1 MKYEAKAYHSAS
13 QTIDADGCNEAGCT
27 TANWGLANHIPAS
40 SSTGSPWRR
49 ISPTNAS
56 VECNSLNALNGV
68 SNKYDLISNPE
79 WMTIARNAEGVS
91 SNFEAGVMARGWA
104 ASTLWGDTWTNTFV
118 ASSTGP
124 ECKYNI
130 AADSCASTG
139 NHLFRR
145 TLALSNGEEIWDFSG
160 NVWEW
165 VDWSHTTAG
174 LNLGPTTCRSSWEQF
189 PDVLADTCY
198 TDGALLSHQVF
209 PATSNGSSLE
219 AFGRFYGGSGG
230 SARRGGMFADGTRS
244 GIFALSLDTGTS
256 TNAHTMGFR
265 CVYRP

>member
-1 MKYEAKAYHSAS
+1 
-13 QTIDADGCNEAGCT
+13 
-27 TANWGLANHIPAS
+27 
-40 SSTGSPWRR
+40 
-49 ISPTNAS
+49 
-56 VECNSLNALNGV
+56 
-68 SNKYDLISNPE
+68 
-79 WMTIARNAEGVS
+79 MTIARNAENVS
-91 SNFEAGVMARGWA
+91 SNIEAGVMARGWA

-145 TLALSNGEEIWDFSG
+145 TLALSNGEEIWDLSG

-165 VDWSHTTAG
+165 VDWSHTTPG
-174 LNLGPTTCRSSWEQF
+174 LDLGPTTCAASWVQF

-198 TDGALLSHQVF
+198 TGGALLSNQVF
-209 PATSNGSSLE
+209 PATSNGSSVE
-219 AFGRFYGGSGG
+219 GFGRFYGGSGA
-230 SARRGGMFADGTRS
+230 ARRGGLWNYGSLAGA
-244 GIFALSLDTGTS
+244 FALYVNSSAAGTGTPL
-256 TNAHTMGFR
+256 GFR